1 MEQGTHMNLMHNLPR
16 LLILAGAILATAAT
30 AQSNYPAKP
39 VRLVVPFAPGGS
51 AELMARV
58 LTQKVSEQMG
68 QPMVLET
75 RPGANSNIG
84 ADMVA
89 KAPADGYT
97 VLYNTSSAIFNM
109 SIYPD
114 LSYDTLR
121 DFAPVIL
128 TATVPQILLVIPSMP
143 VKNLKEF
150 IAYVRANP
158 GKLNYASV
166 GVGNIAHLTTML
178 FSNVN
183 KIEAVHVPYNG
194 SQAAYVDLLGGR
206 TQFYIATVA
215 SSVPY
220 VKDNRLRPIAVTS
233 LTRTKALPD
242 VPTMNESG
250 MPKFEATAWQGM
262 VVPVKTPAGPINRLN
277 ADVLKALKD
286 PDLVRQFDAQGGI
299 VLGST
304 PQEYGAY
311 LKSEHE
317 RWSRII
323 KEANIKAD

>member
-1 MEQGTHMNLMHNLPR
+1 
-16 LLILAGAILATAAT
+16 
-30 AQSNYPAKP
+30 
-39 VRLVVPFAPGGS
+39 
-51 AELMARV
+51 MARIV
-58 LTQKVSEQMG
+58 TQKTSEHLG

-84 ADMVA
+84 ADLVA
-89 KAPADGYT
+89 KSPADGYT

-114 LSYDTLR
+114 LSYDFLR

-143 VKNLKEF
+143 AKNLQEF
-150 IAYVRANP
+150 VAYVKANP

-178 FSNVN
+178 FSNFN
-183 KIEAVHVPYNG
+183 KIDAVHVPYNG

-242 VPTMNESG
+242 VPTMSESG

-277 ADVLKALKD
+277 TDVLKALKD

-323 KEANIKAD
+323 KEANIKAH

>member
-1 MEQGTHMNLMHNLPR
+1 MNLMQKLPR
-16 LLILAGAILATAAT
+16 LLILAGTCLATAAT
-30 AQSNYPAKP
+30 AQSNYPVKP

-58 LTQKVSEQMG
+58 VTQKTSEHLG

-84 ADMVA
+84 ADLVA

-150 IAYVRANP
+150 IAHVRANP

-178 FSNVN
+178 FSNIN

-262 VVPVKTPAGPINRLN
+262 LVPVKTPAGPINRLN

-311 LKSEHE
+311 LRSEHE

-323 KEANIKAD
+323 KEANIKPE

>member
-1 MEQGTHMNLMHNLPR
+1 MNLMHKRPR
-16 LLILAGAILATAAT
+16 LLILAGAVLATAAS

-58 LTQKVSEQMG
+58 VTQKTSEHLG

-84 ADMVA
+84 ADLVA
-89 KAPADGYT
+89 KSPADGYT

-150 IAYVRANP
+150 VAYVRTSP

-233 LTRTKALPD
+233 LSRTKVLPD
-242 VPTMNESG
+242 VPTMSESG

-323 KEANIKAD
+323 KEANIKPE